1 MPITI
6 ERAYVSPIEAAEH
19 LGISVREV
27 YRHITAG
34 RLPAS
39 RLSHKAIR
47 IAVADLDAFVEARR
61 IPASVAV

>member
-1 MPITI
+1 MPTNI
-6 ERAYVSPIEAAEH
+6 ERAYVSPSEAAEH

-27 YRHITAG
+27 YRHIASG

-47 IAVADLDAFVEARR
+47 IAVADLDLFVESRR
-61 IPASVAV
+61 IPASAAV